1 MATFPLSDGFYADPA
16 FLGLSGDAV
25 ALWTRSVS
33 WSTHHLTDGFVP
45 TSALAVLQVHD
56 EQTPAELVAR
66 GIWKRT
72 RGGFRF
78 VVWPRQASSDYVEA
92 KRDADRARQQRRR
105 TSTPPPSRRDTRVT
119 PPRVAAESQVGH
131 TPLIFS
137 SKRQEIQDKEHQQ
150 TPSSSVGARK
160 RACRIPADFTV
171 TEDMIGWARQHT
183 PLVGRTDTDQFVDYW
198 TAASGTRASKM
209 DWPAAWRTWMRK
221 AQRDAERDA
230 QAQPRRPRPAAAGGG
245 PVSATDANIAA
256 FLGGGT
262 TTGPLALTE
271 GKP

>member
-1 MATFPLSDGFYADPA
+1 MATFPISDGFYADPVY
-16 FLGLSGDAV
+16 LGLSGDAV
-25 ALWTRSVS
+25 ALWTRSAS

-45 TSALAVLQVHD
+45 TSALAVLQVSD
-56 EQTPAELVAR
+56 EQIPDELVAR

-72 RGGFRF
+72 RGGFRH
-78 VVWPRQASSDYVEA
+78 VDWPKQASSDYVEA
-92 KRDADRARQQRRR
+92 KREADRARQQRRR

-119 PPRVAAESQVGH
+119 PPRVAAESHVGH
-131 TPLIFS
+131 TPLIF
-137 SKRQEIQDKEHQQ
+137 SKRQEIQDKEQQQ
-150 TPSSSVGARK
+150 TPSSSVVARK
-160 RACRIPADFTV
+160 RACRIPPDFAV

-183 PLVGRTDTDQFVDYW
+183 PLVGRTDTDSFVDYW
-198 TAASGTRASKM
+198 TAASGARASKL
-209 DWPAAWRTWMRK
+209 DWPAAWRNWMRK

-230 QAQPRRPRPAAAGGG
+230 QPRRSRPSGGG

>member
-56 EQTPAELVAR
+56 EQSPAELVAR

-119 PPRVAAESQVGH
+119 PPRLAAESQVGH

-171 TEDMIGWARQHT
+171 TEDMISWARQNT
-183 PLVGRTDTDQFVDYW
+183 PLVGRADTDQFVDYW
-198 TAASGTRASKM
+198 TAASGSRASKM

-230 QAQPRRPRPAAAGGG
+230 QPRRTRPAAGGH
-245 PVSATDANIAA
+245 VSATDANIAA